1 MQSFRRSIATAC
13 GCVCFAGV
21 VALAHGAGVDAPSLQ
36 AQAGQAPGPKLTAEE
51 IFEYQ
56 NKQEQPGSADA
67 GRPIFE
73 KVCAACHR
81 FGEIGKDVGPDLT
94 TITSRFK
101 KKDVLEAILWPSK
114 VISDQYQAE
123 MFELNDGSVVTG
135 TIVRETALAVFIR
148 TAESPDRPVQVPK
161 AKIATRATSTVS
173 LMPPALLDGYTQS
186 EIANL
191 LAFVLAPPPA
201 K

>member
-1 MQSFRRSIATAC
+1 MTRVRASFLTSIAAATV
-13 GCVCFAGV
+13 VCCCV
-21 VALAHGAGVDAPSLQ
+21 VAVTAHQS
-36 AQAGQAPGPKLTAEE
+36 QAPAAQGPRLTPEE

-56 NKQEQPGSADA
+56 NKQETPGSAEA
-67 GRPIFE
+67 GRPIFD

-81 FGEIGKDVGPDLT
+81 FGEIGKDVGPDLS
-94 TITSRFK
+94 TIASRFK
-101 KKDVLEAILWPSK
+101 KKDVLESILWPSK
-114 VISDQYQAE
+114 IISDQYQSE

-135 TIVRETALAVFIR
+135 VLVRESATAFLIR

-161 AKIATRATSTVS
+161 AKIANRATSTVS
-173 LMPPALLDGYTQS
+173 LMPERLLDGYTQA